1 MTLKTFKRLQ
11 IGIAIIIA
19 ITIGQSI
26 IRNNYIIPL
35 VIVILGTL
43 VMLFARRYVKEIIA
57 DERDYLNAG
66 RAATLSLQIYAWVA
80 VIVMF
85 IFYSQRASN
94 IAYDAIGQT
103 LAYSTCFLM
112 LLYSILFRYFNKM
125 TPKK

>member
-94 IAYDAIGQT
+94 VAYDAIGQT

-112 LLYSILFRYFNKM
+112 LLYSILFRYFNKRDFR
-125 TPKK
+125 K